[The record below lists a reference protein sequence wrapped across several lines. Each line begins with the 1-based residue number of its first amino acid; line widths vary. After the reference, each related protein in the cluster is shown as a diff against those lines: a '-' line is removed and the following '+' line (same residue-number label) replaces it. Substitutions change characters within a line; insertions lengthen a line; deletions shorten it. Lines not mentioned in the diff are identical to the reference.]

1 MSKKLKF
8 SLELNENGD
17 LKIDIEGNG
26 MEIGEKLFLPFFFN
40 SKNNAIP
47 YAVGVSSALK
57 IAYPHVKFQKQHSI
71 E

>member
-26 MEIGEKLFLPFFFN
+26 MEIGEKLFLPFFFFVN
-40 SKNNAIP
+40 IIPISAI
-47 YAVGVSSALK
+47 LFCL
-57 IAYPHVKFQKQHSI
+57 I
-71 E
+71 